1 MALNVFNRVDQRSI
15 HQQTAL
21 FIKSDQNNVR
31 LNLGRY
37 DQYIQ
42 NSSTVKVS
50 NTTNLYSSNVSTLE
64 GSTWSDSEDEELSEN
79 EISSL
84 LSAPTFD
91 ELYSSQTGN
100 KQSDALTLNHSMI
113 NFEDDELSDDD
124 TSKMTPRAIQSLL
137 SANEFKPDT
146 NSKQSSISLAPLNV
160 HCNEF
165 VPGAVTNI
173 LFKKQLSVIIECDD
187 ESLEEMV

>member
-124 TSKMTPRAIQSLL
+124 TSKMTPRAILSLL
-137 SANEFKPDT
+137 SADEFKPDT
-146 NSKQSSISLAPLNV
+146 APLNV